1 MSDPSRPIRIA
12 IRAEGDTINA
22 YLAKTGTMEGAQVV
36 ASISRSFAVL
46 PGVFDSFR
54 ATMEQALTQAL
65 KLHLGPDAVHS
76 VETSQAAEHERAG
89 HA

>member
-12 IRAEGDTINA
+12 IRAEGASINA
-22 YLAKTGTMEGAQVV
+22 YLAQTGTMEGARVV
-36 ASISRSFAVL
+36 ASISREIAVL

-54 ATMEQALTQAL
+54 ATMELAITEAM
-65 KLHLGPDAVHS
+65 KLHLGPGAVHS
-76 VETSQAAEHERAG
+76 VETGQAPEHERAG